1 MQPIVLQPMWL
12 EDAGR
17 VTLGLKP
24 THRSSEKTSRS
35 GFARRTIGTG
45 VSLRRLERSELTR

>member
-24 THRSSEKTSRS
+24 THPSSEKPAAPVLQ
-35 GFARRTIGTG
+35 GEQ
-45 VSLRRLERSELTR
+45 LEQVPA